1 MFLTTFYY
9 LQFSLSQE
17 DRRNISNLYNLLTI
31 KDLEDR
37 YQQIPWLNLINII
50 MPPEVQVNSSQ
61 PVLVGVPNY
70 LKALQT
76 LLAQTPI
83 KVQANYVMW
92 RVIKE
97 IVTYLTQELKDREL
111 IFKHTINGIQES
123 PARWKE
129 CIEETTGMY
138 EF

>member
-1 MFLTTFYY
+1 
-9 LQFSLSQE
+9 
-17 DRRNISNLYNLLTI
+17 
-31 KDLEDR
+31 
-37 YQQIPWLNLINII
+37 
-50 MPPEVQVNSSQ
+50 MPPEVQINRSQ

-70 LKALQT
+70 LQAFQT
-76 LLAQTPI
+76 LIANTSK

-123 PARWKE
+123 PPRWKE
-129 CIEETTGMY
+129 CIEETTTMY
-138 EF
+138 Q